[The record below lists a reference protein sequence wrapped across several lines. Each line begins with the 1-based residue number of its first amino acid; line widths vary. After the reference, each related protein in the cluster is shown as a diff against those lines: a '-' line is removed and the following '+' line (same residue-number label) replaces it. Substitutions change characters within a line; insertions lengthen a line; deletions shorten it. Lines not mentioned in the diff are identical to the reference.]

1 MARGV
6 KTGGRK
12 KGTPNKLTAATRD
25 VIAEAAERLGG
36 VDRLVEWAGEDKDNE
51 RAFWASIYPKLLP
64 HDVNVQGADGGPV
77 KMVIEWAKPS
87 SE

>member
-1 MARGV
+1 MARGY

-12 KGTPNKLTAATRD
+12 KGSKNKLTAATRD

-36 VDRLVEWAGEDKDNE
+36 VDRLVDWAQEDKDNE

-64 HDVNVQGADGGPV
+64 HDLNVQGANGGPLQV
-77 KMVIEWAKPS
+77 ELSWRPS